1 MGLVYWY
8 YLCKLM
14 IFDGE
19 YMFGKI
25 CFFEIR
31 KESLLNIAFPA
42 FYHFLFTISN
52 RLCYDNKIFKI
63 NTIKHF

>member
-14 IFDGE
+14 IFDRE

-31 KESLLNIAFPA
+31 KESLLNIAFRLFII
-42 FYHFLFTISN
+42 FYLQFLTGCVMI
-52 RLCYDNKIFKI
+52 
-63 NTIKHF
+63 IKSLK